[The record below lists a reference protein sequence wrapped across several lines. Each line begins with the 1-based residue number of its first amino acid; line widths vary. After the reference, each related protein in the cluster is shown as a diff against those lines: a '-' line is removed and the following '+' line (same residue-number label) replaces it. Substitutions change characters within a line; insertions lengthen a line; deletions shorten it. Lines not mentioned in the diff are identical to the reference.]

1 MAPFF
6 SMQMLI
12 LTLTISAFNPED
24 GRNGNVAGD
33 YSAVFP
39 LLVVSV
45 FVSLMVTRSTV
56 FYPTQRSR
64 GDIMAVPEVLCE
76 PGMVGRPMVLDYE
89 VLDPEDDDPSEYG
102 ADDDD
107 STTKQKVLNAL
118 SPVDIEKNFEKAMGS
133 SEKTPVEPGSSGS
146 PAPLSSE
153 RLDELLSKPLEQW
166 EATPKRKHSV
176 YPPVHHRRIRSDP
189 VQGNPRAPTVVVPQ
203 SPVGIDRG
211 SSSSSLSQTGDVRLL
226 KGVRYRSNSS
236 STASSPKTL
245 VRVSAYGEV
254 LELQPSLLDQA
265 RTRAASSAFDS
276 HHKNQGRHSRNN
288 SQSSTATA
296 TSLGSL
302 QVPSLNG

>member
-1 MAPFF
+1 
-6 SMQMLI
+6 MQMLI

-24 GRNGNVAGD
+24 GRNGSVAGD

-45 FVSLMVTRSTV
+45 FVSLMLTRSTV
-56 FYPTQRSR
+56 FYSSQRSR

-76 PGMVGRPMVLDYE
+76 PGMAGRPMVLDYE
-89 VLDPEDDDPSEYG
+89 VLDPVDDDPSEYG

-107 STTKQKVLNAL
+107 STKQSLLNTL
-118 SPVDIEKNFEKAMGS
+118 SPLDIEKNFEKTMAS
-133 SEKTPVEPGSSGS
+133 HETAPTKPGGSGS

-153 RLDELLSKPLEQW
+153 RLDELLSKPLEPC
-166 EATPKRKHSV
+166 EVTPKRKHSM

-189 VQGNPRAPTVVVPQ
+189 VRGNLLAPRVIVPQ
-203 SPVGIDRG
+203 SPVAIDRG
-211 SSSSSLSQTGDVRLL
+211 SSSSSFSQTGEARLST
-226 KGVRYRSNSS
+226 GTRFRSNSS

-276 HHKNQGRHSRNN
+276 HHKSQGRHSRNN

-296 TSLGSL
+296 TSLSSL
-302 QVPSLNG
+302 QVPSLVGSSVAGA